1 MDKKNPWQ
9 PHQLKNDT
17 PSRRELNIFR
27 LSHCAKGHKTD
38 NCKALKSDFEE
49 LILNIY
55 LKNMD
60 AKKESSHSFPPHRDQ
75 AQPSSSKQRKRTIN
89 TISCAFVAGGENI
102 RGWEIYATQ
111 LSMGKRPRSAE
122 VEVISFIE
130 GDITQITTSH
140 DDAVVITSIIMRLDA
155 KRILIDVGSLMY
167 ILFLDAFTSM
177 GSNMKEFK
185 SA

>member
-1 MDKKNPWQ
+1 
-9 PHQLKNDT
+9 
-17 PSRRELNIFR
+17 
-27 LSHCAKGHKTD
+27 
-38 NCKALKSDFEE
+38 
-49 LILNIY
+49 
-55 LKNMD
+55 
-60 AKKESSHSFPPHRDQ
+60 
-75 AQPSSSKQRKRTIN
+75 
-89 TISCAFVAGGENI
+89 
-102 RGWEIYATQ
+102 
-111 LSMGKRPRSAE
+111 MGKRPRSAE